1 MPRRVKKK
9 SHEKLTDTN
18 VQHVVDLLKGEDPIT
33 KKEACSILNI
43 SYNTTRLTNIIDE
56 YLERLDYKNR
66 RKAENKG
73 KPARREEIVRVIEDY
88 LEGESIV
95 EIATHIFRSPS
106 FVKGIIDRVGVPQR
120 ASKEEMKKGTPALPE
135 ACIAEEFEKGEIVWC
150 PHHNSAAEI
159 LDEVT
164 VQRQFTNLGWAG
176 YQNYD
181 KCIDYEKVYGS
192 KCYGIYVIKA
202 SEFEQVF
209 GFFSYQL
216 AYDLGK
222 LQHLE
227 EYGIDVK
234 SRMSK

>member
-1 MPRRVKKK
+1 M
-9 SHEKLTDTN
+9 
-18 VQHVVDLLKGEDPIT
+18 
-33 KKEACSILNI
+33 
-43 SYNTTRLTNIIDE
+43 
-56 YLERLDYKNR
+56 
-66 RKAENKG
+66 
-73 KPARREEIVRVIEDY
+73 
-88 LEGESIV
+88 
-95 EIATHIFRSPS
+95 
-106 FVKGIIDRVGVPQR
+106 
-120 ASKEEMKKGTPALPE
+120 
-135 ACIAEEFEKGEIVWC
+135 
-150 PHHNSAAEI
+150 
-159 LDEVT
+159 
-164 VQRQFTNLGWAG
+164 QRQFTNLGWAG